1 MARQVFADFNRLEE
15 RPGLGLS
22 VLLGPDDLDPE
33 LTKLCEGEAIVLVE
47 PESLCA
53 PATAKSSESGG
64 RRYWYGVLRS
74 RNDIRNIHPEATTTP
89 GYQSKRT

>member
-1 MARQVFADFNRLEE
+1 MEVREVFADFNRLEE

-33 LTKLCEGEAIVLVE
+33 LATLCDGQPIVLVE
-47 PESLCA
+47 PESLRA
-53 PATAKSSESGG
+53 PATARSIESGT

-74 RNDIRNIHPEATTTP
+74 RGEIQNIHPEATA
-89 GYQSKRT
+89 KR